1 MHGFSTHPF
10 CNTSV
15 VLQGIGKDRPSVAV
29 QLDVGGHGGNGVGH
43 SCPQQSPEADRTPT
57 TSTAGE
63 CSGSPITAAEAPDA
77 AAAGALIPTKTYPRI
92 TRHLKW
98 LSDDSFSFP
107 GVGGAGDAGGGTK
120 RRKVVLCKDT
130 LKEVTSQSGIAGLRE
145 SGKAQDVFVI
155 DGFNAGTHF
164 VERITC
170 SPSQSNP
177 SFALSNTPG
186 DGDCLFY
193 ALADV
198 ANEMGGQSAFASSA
212 SHLRVGELLSRN
224 GSNGLVTADLL
235 RCAATITSY
244 HDLI

>member
-1 MHGFSTHPF
+1 MASLSPRPF
-10 CNTSV
+10 P
-15 VLQGIGKDRPSVAV
+15 L
-29 QLDVGGHGGNGVGH
+29 
-43 SCPQQSPEADRTPT
+43 
-57 TSTAGE
+57 
-63 CSGSPITAAEAPDA
+63 PDNFFRCLA
-77 AAAGALIPTKTYPRI
+77 SL
-92 TRHLKW
+92 
-98 LSDDSFSFP
+98 
-107 GVGGAGDAGGGTK
+107 GAGDAGGGTK

-212 SHLRVGELLSRN
+212 SRLGLGDMLSRDV
-224 GSNGLVTADLL
+224 SNGLVTADLL
-235 RCAATITSY
+235 RCDSS
-244 HDLI
+244 HPQH